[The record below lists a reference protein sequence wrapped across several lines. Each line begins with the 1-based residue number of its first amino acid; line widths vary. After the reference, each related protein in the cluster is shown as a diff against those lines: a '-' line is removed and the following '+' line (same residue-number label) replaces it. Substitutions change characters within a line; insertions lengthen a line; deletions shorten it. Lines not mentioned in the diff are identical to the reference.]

1 MNDFFSKWFIP
12 TSPGALL
19 TAQNA
24 LLSYFV
30 KSDVRASQLRLSAHK
45 HINYIE
51 LSKKKVGDKNQ
62 SERTLV
68 LMHGLGCGLGFF
80 FSNYDH
86 LLQHYDR
93 IYALDWVGMGGSS
106 RPEFPSRSVISD
118 VLEQWGH
125 NELKIPII
133 NEPLVRS
140 NIRESTDFFIDS
152 LEEFRE
158 TKKIRNFTLAGHS
171 LGAFLSAKYCIKY
184 PHQVKNLALISP
196 VGLPTP
202 PSTQDGNDQDS
213 HNQVAVPT
221 TLSLLQAAW
230 ANNVTPMSILRIAG
244 PRGKHYTKEILNRRF
259 RRERTDGTLK
269 WEQHEVDLI
278 GEYLYH
284 ITVAKASG
292 EFAMNSLLL
301 PVVYKKLDRLNAGV
315 YAREPILDDIART
328 CCQNNIKLLVQFG
341 DRDWLRYEEAPQDI
355 EYINKTYVGCNAKLD
370 IIEAAGHHLYL
381 ENPLGFYKSL
391 KEWEDS
397 GNVVGDIHTRAT
409 SSKQ

>member
-1 MNDFFSKWFIP
+1 MNDFLSKWFIP

-19 TAQNA
+19 AAQNA
-24 LLSYFV
+24 LLSHFV
-30 KSDVRASQLRLSAHK
+30 KSDVRSGQLRLSSHK
-45 HINYIE
+45 HINYIKIE
-51 LSKKKVGDKNQ
+51 NKNQ
-62 SERTLV
+62 SGKTLV

-93 IYALDWVGMGGSS
+93 IYALDWIGMGGSS
-106 RPEFPSRSVISD
+106 RPDFPARSAMFD
-118 VLEQWGH
+118 VLEQLG
-125 NELKIPII
+125 NKGLKIPFID
-133 NEPLVRS
+133 EPLVKP

-158 TKKIRNFTLAGHS
+158 TMNIRNFTLAGHS
-171 LGAFLSAKYCIKY
+171 LGAFLSAKYCMKY

-202 PSTQDGNDQDS
+202 PSVKDS
-213 HNQVAVPT
+213 SNHVAVPT
-221 TLSLLQAAW
+221 TLSFLQTAW
-230 ANNVTPMSILRIAG
+230 ANNVTPMSILRVAG
-244 PRGKHYTKEILNRRF
+244 PRGKHYTKEMLNRRF
-259 RRERTDGTLK
+259 RRERVDGTLK

-278 GEYLYH
+278 SEYLYH

-301 PVVYKKLDRLNAGV
+301 PVFYKKCDRLSGGV

-328 CCQNNIKLLVQFG
+328 CCQHNIKLLVQFG
-341 DRDWLRYEEAPQDI
+341 DRDWLRYEEAPRDI
-355 EYINKTYVGCNAKLD
+355 EYINKTYAGCNAKLD

-391 KEWEDS
+391 KDWDS
-397 GNVVGDIHTRAT
+397 SIDR
-409 SSKQ
+409 